1 MLTRLP
7 LIAYIVLA
15 LGLAAAVAVAADRQ
29 TDKQLT
35 QPSDSVVARESAP
48 PSATDQA
55 APDADAPRVRR
66 HPVANE
72 YPPMPV
78 ANRKA
83 LVASL
88 LAAWYIAPTSK

>member
-7 LIAYIVLA
+7 VIAYILLA

-29 TDKQLT
+29 TEQKLT
-35 QPSDSVVARESAP
+35 SDSLAIHEAIRPIDA
-48 PSATDQA
+48 DA
-55 APDADAPRVRR
+55 APDAAPRVRR
-66 HPVANE
+66 HHTAPENQ
-72 YPPMPV
+72 PMTA

-88 LAAWYIAPTSK
+88 LAAWYIAPQSR

>member
-35 QPSDSVVARESAP
+35 QPTDSLAASESSRPHDAD
-48 PSATDQA
+48 AA
-55 APDADAPRVRR
+55 APDAPAPRVRR
-66 HPVANE
+66 HPVATE
-72 YPPMPV
+72 IQPMPV
-78 ANRKA
+78 VNRKA

-88 LAAWYIAPTSK
+88 LAARYIAPQSR

>member
-7 LIAYIVLA
+7 VIAYILLA

-29 TDKQLT
+29 TDQKLT
-35 QPSDSVVARESAP
+35 QPSDSLAVHEPIRPTAA
-48 PSATDQA
+48 DA

-66 HPVANE
+66 HHTAPETQA
-72 YPPMPV
+72 MTA

-88 LAAWYIAPTSK
+88 LAAWYIAPQSR